1 VDADE
6 TQPRNNAELLDE
18 TVVGAY
24 FARLNE
30 LFDDPKNQ
38 KHLVVAFFRH
48 MGATHFRAALETM
61 AEMDR
66 LFGEM
71 RFVLS
76 EFTGRRYFLFNMLTI
91 EHLAT
96 AMKLYATSWGTM
108 QDLVARLVNAVLNLG
123 TADRDVRVWFVLR
136 NEHVRSTGIPGIVK
150 ACLKALPVKDLPQW
164 RNDAVHRGRIPDPDV
179 EQLRKERNVLDSR
192 RSPLAIPRTS
202 EEEYKEGLSL
212 LQSRLNTLAN
222 EKQVLWEQVHRQT
235 ILMTSAVARELAV
248 KAFDQYKREAIY
260 RAAQPEPES

>member
-1 VDADE
+1 
-6 TQPRNNAELLDE
+6 
-18 TVVGAY
+18 
-24 FARLNE
+24 
-30 LFDDPKNQ
+30 
-38 KHLVVAFFRH
+38 
-48 MGATHFRAALETM
+48 
-61 AEMDR
+61 
-66 LFGEM
+66 
-71 RFVLS
+71 
-76 EFTGRRYFLFNMLTI
+76 
-91 EHLAT
+91 
-96 AMKLYATSWGTM
+96 
-108 QDLVARLVNAVLNLG
+108 
-123 TADRDVRVWFVLR
+123 VLR

-212 LQSRLNTLAN
+212 LQSRLHTLAN